1 MYKPKNAVFKP
12 ILALFFLTF
21 IVTKFSF
28 AAVDG
33 EAIFKNNCSSCH
45 KIDEKMT
52 GPALKDIEKRRDRAW
67 IHKWV
72 HNSLAVIASGDDYAV
87 KLYNEYNKTQMT
99 QFTNLKDEEID
110 GILDYIKNWKPAL
123 PVAAAASAGGA
134 KEEDGD
140 AIYFVALLFVVFV
153 VVYLLVG
160 KVNRNLIAL
169 VNEKHP
175 EVLPTPIPL
184 YKNRRMLG
192 FLGILAVI
200 FIGWR
205 AADNAVDM
213 GRSQGYTP
221 TQPIK
226 YSHKLHAG
234 AVEDGGMAIDCK
246 YCHVGVEKGKQAG
259 IPTVNICMN
268 CHKAVGETVNGTGKE
283 EIAKIRAA
291 YESGKPVEWVR
302 IHNLPDHVYFSH
314 AQHVKAGKLECQTC
328 HGEIQKMEVVSQHAP
343 LSMGWCINCHRE
355 TKVMFN
361 DNKYYAM
368 YEKLHQ
374 DMKDGKIKGVTEA
387 MMGGLECQK
396 CHY

>member
-1 MYKPKNAVFKP
+1 MYKPKYAALKP
-12 ILALFFLTF
+12 LLAILFLTF
-21 IVTKFSF
+21 FVAKFSF

-52 GPALKDIEKRRDRAW
+52 GPALKDVEKRRDRAW

-72 HNSLAVIASGDDYAV
+72 HNSSAVIASGDKYAND
-87 KLYNEYNKTQMT
+87 LFNEYSKTQMT
-99 QFTNLKDEEID
+99 QFPNLKDEEID
-110 GILDYIKNWKPAL
+110 GILDYIKNWKPAA
-123 PVAAAASAGGA
+123 PVAAGSNAVGA
-134 KEEDGD
+134 KQEGKES
-140 AIYFVALLFVVFV
+140 IYFLALLLLIFI
-153 VVYLLVG
+153 VVYLLIG
-160 KVNRNLIAL
+160 KINRSLIGL
-169 VNEKHP
+169 VNENHP
-175 EVLPTPIPL
+175 GVLPPAIPL

-192 FLGILAVI
+192 FLLILVVI
-200 FIGWR
+200 FVGWR
-205 AADNAVDM
+205 ASDSAVDM
-213 GRSQGYTP
+213 GRSQGYMP

-291 YESGKPVEWVR
+291 YESGKPVEWIR

-314 AQHVKAGKLECQTC
+314 AQHVKAGGLACQTC
-328 HGEIQKMEVVSQHAP
+328 HGEIQKMEVVAQHAP
-343 LSMGWCINCHRE
+343 LSMSWCINCHRE
-355 TKVMFN
+355 TKVLFN

-368 YEKLHQ
+368 YEDLHKQ
-374 DMKDGKIKGVTEA
+374 MKDGKIKGVTEA
-387 MMGGLECQK
+387 MLGGLECQK

>member
-1 MYKPKNAVFKP
+1 MYKPKNAVLKP
-12 ILALFFLTF
+12 LLALFFLTF
-21 IVTKFSF
+21 IVTKISF

-72 HNSLAVIASGDDYAV
+72 HNSAAVIASGDDYAV
-87 KLYNEYNKTQMT
+87 KLFNDYSKTQMT
-99 QFTNLKDEEID
+99 AFPNLKDEEID
-110 GILDYIKNWKPAL
+110 GILDYIKNWKPAA
-123 PVAAAASAGGA
+123 PVAAAAAGGA
-134 KEEDGD
+134 AKEDNGD
-140 AIYFVALLFVVFV
+140 AFYFLALLFIIFV
-153 VVYLLVG
+153 VVYLLIG
-160 KVNRNLIAL
+160 KVN
-169 VNEKHP
+169 EKNP
-175 EVLPTPIPL
+175 GVLPKPIPL

-205 AADNAVDM
+205 AADSAVDM

-291 YESGKPVEWVR
+291 YESGKPVEWIR
-302 IHNLPDHVYFSH
+302 IHNLPDHVFFSH
-314 AQHVKAGKLECQTC
+314 AQHVKAGGLECQTC

-343 LSMGWCINCHRE
+343 LSMSWCINCHRE
-355 TKVMFN
+355 TKVLFN

>member
-1 MYKPKNAVFKP
+1 MYKPKDAILKP
-12 ILALFFLTF
+12 FLALFILTF
-21 IVTKFSF
+21 IISKCSF

-52 GPALKDIEKRRDRAW
+52 GPALKDVEKRRDRAW

-72 HNSLAVIASGDDYAV
+72 HNSSAVVASGDEYAV
-87 KLYNEYNKTQMT
+87 KLFNEYSKTQMT
-99 QFTNLKDEEID
+99 AFPNLKDEEID
-110 GILDYIKNWKPAL
+110 GILDYIKTYKP
-123 PVAAAASAGGA
+123 PVAKVATTGGA
-134 KEEDGD
+134 EKEESGD
-140 AIYFVALLFVVFV
+140 AIYFLALLFIIFV
-153 VVYLLVG
+153 VVYLLIG
-160 KVNRNLIAL
+160 KINRNLINL
-169 VNEKHP
+169 VNEKQ
-175 EVLPTPIPL
+175 EGVLPKAVPL

-205 AADNAVDM
+205 AADSAVDM

-234 AVEDGGMAIDCK
+234 AVADGGMAIDCK

-283 EIAKIRAA
+283 EIAKIREA
-291 YESGKPVEWVR
+291 YTTGKPVEWIR

-314 AQHVKAGKLECQTC
+314 AQHVKAGGLECQTC
-328 HGEIQKMEVVSQHAP
+328 HGEIQTMEVVSQHAP
-343 LSMGWCINCHRE
+343 LSMNWCINCHRE
-355 TKVMFN
+355 TKVLFN

>member
-1 MYKPKNAVFKP
+1 MYKPKNAVLKP
-12 ILALFFLTF
+12 LLALFFLTF

-72 HNSLAVIASGDDYAV
+72 HNSSAVIASGDDYAV
-87 KLYNEYNKTQMT
+87 KLFNEYSKTQMT
-99 QFTNLKDEEID
+99 QFPNLKDEEID
-110 GILDYIKNWKPAL
+110 GILDYIKTYKPVV
-123 PVAAAASAGGA
+123 PVAAASNGGA
-134 KEEDGD
+134 AKEDSGD
-140 AIYFVALLFVVFV
+140 VIYFLALLFIIFV

-160 KVNRNLIAL
+160 KVNRSLINL
-169 VNEKHP
+169 VNEK
-175 EVLPTPIPL
+175 EEGVLPKPIPL
-184 YKNRRMLG
+184 YRNRRMLG
-192 FLGILAVI
+192 FIGVLVVI

-205 AADNAVDM
+205 AADSSVDM

-283 EIAKIRAA
+283 EIAKIREA
-291 YESGKPVEWVR
+291 YTTGKPVEWIR

-314 AQHVKAGKLECQTC
+314 AQHVKAGGLECQTC
-328 HGEIQKMEVVSQHAP
+328 HGEIQKMEVVSQNQP

-355 TKVMFN
+355 TKVLFN

>member
-1 MYKPKNAVFKP
+1 MHKPKSAALKP
-12 ILALFFLTF
+12 ILAILFLIFS
-21 IVTKFSF
+21 VSKFSF

-52 GPALKDIEKRRDRAW
+52 GPALKDVEKRRDRAW

-72 HNSLAVIASGDDYAV
+72 HNSAAVVASGDEYAV
-87 KLYNEYNKTQMT
+87 KLFNEYSKTQMT
-99 QFTNLKDEEID
+99 AFPNLKDEEID
-110 GILDYIKNWKPAL
+110 GILDYIKTYKPK
-123 PVAAAASAGGA
+123 VAAAQNTTSGDA
-134 KEEDGD
+134 KEDSGD
-140 AIYFVALLFVVFV
+140 AIYFLALLFIIFV
-153 VVYLLVG
+153 VVYLLIG
-160 KVNRNLIAL
+160 KVNRNLINL
-169 VNEKHP
+169 VNEK
-175 EVLPTPIPL
+175 EEGVLPKPVPL

-205 AADNAVDM
+205 AADSAVDM

-268 CHKAVGETVNGTGKE
+268 CHKAVSETVNGTGKE
-283 EIAKIRAA
+283 EIQKIRDA
-291 YESGKPVEWVR
+291 YTTGKPVEWVR
-302 IHNLPDHVYFSH
+302 IHNLPDHVFFSH
-314 AQHVKAGKLECQTC
+314 AQHVKAGGLECQTC
-328 HGEIQKMEVVSQHAP
+328 HGDIQKMEIVSQNQP
-343 LSMGWCINCHRE
+343 LSMSWCINCHRE
-355 TKVMFN
+355 TKVLFN

>member
-1 MYKPKNAVFKP
+1 MYKPKNAVLKP
-12 ILALFFLTF
+12 LLALFFLTF
-21 IVTKFSF
+21 IVTKISF

-72 HNSLAVIASGDDYAV
+72 HNSAAVIASGDDYAV
-87 KLYNEYNKTQMT
+87 KLFNDYSKTQMT
-99 QFTNLKDEEID
+99 AFPNLKDEEID
-110 GILDYIKNWKPAL
+110 GILDYIKNWKPAA
-123 PVAAAASAGGA
+123 PVAAAAAGGA
-134 KEEDGD
+134 AKEDNGD
-140 AIYFVALLFVVFV
+140 AFYFLALLFIIFV
-153 VVYLLVG
+153 VVYLLIG
-160 KVNRNLIAL
+160 KVNRSLISL
-169 VNEKHP
+169 VNEKNP
-175 EVLPTPIPL
+175 GVLPKPIPL

-205 AADNAVDM
+205 AADSAVDM

-291 YESGKPVEWVR
+291 YESGKPVEWIR
-302 IHNLPDHVYFSH
+302 IHNLPDHVFFSH
-314 AQHVKAGKLECQTC
+314 AQHVKAGGLECQTC

-343 LSMGWCINCHRE
+343 LSMSWCINCHRE
-355 TKVMFN
+355 TKVLFN

>member
-1 MYKPKNAVFKP
+1 MYKPKNAVLKP

-52 GPALKDIEKRRDRAW
+52 GPALKDVEKRRDRAW

-72 HNSLAVIASGDDYAV
+72 HNSAAVVASGDDYAV
-87 KLYNEYNKTQMT
+87 KLFNDYSKTQMT
-99 QFTNLKDEEID
+99 QFPNLKDEEID
-110 GILDYIKNWKPAL
+110 GILDYIKTYKP
-123 PVAAAASAGGA
+123 PVAKATTAGGDA
-134 KEEDGD
+134 KEENGD
-140 AIYFVALLFVVFV
+140 SLYFLALLFIIFV
-153 VVYLLVG
+153 VVYLLIG
-160 KVNRNLIAL
+160 KVNRSLISL
-169 VNEKHP
+169 VNEKQP
-175 EVLPTPIPL
+175 GVLPKPIPL

-205 AADNAVDM
+205 AADSAVDM

-283 EIAKIRAA
+283 EIQKIRDA
-291 YESGKPVEWVR
+291 YTSGKPVEWIR
-302 IHNLPDHVYFSH
+302 IHNLPDHVFFSH
-314 AQHVKAGKLECQTC
+314 AQHVKAGGLECQTC
-328 HGEIQKMEVVSQHAP
+328 HGEIQKMEIVSQNQP
-343 LSMGWCINCHRE
+343 LSMSWCINCHRE
-355 TKVMFN
+355 TKVLFN